1 MPFHLSVQ
9 SLNQKLGPGEICSI
23 PEPARRQKLPA
34 DLLPRP
40 PVELP
45 QTPGGVADDGSGW
58 KGRDVLG
65 SRRSALH
72 NRAAGSK
79 R

>member
-45 QTPGGVADDGSGW
+45 QTPGGVADDGSG
-58 KGRDVLG
+58 
-65 SRRSALH
+65 
-72 NRAAGSK
+72 
-79 R
+79 